1 MRRVIVTLLICVFA
15 LGMNAQDMTSVFTA
29 MPDQYIPQLEHAW
42 RKDLV
47 DLYTSGKESRL
58 KNTMNGFSTL
68 QKLTNDYLLLQT
80 TERSTV
86 EMKLLPLVNNTYVVC
101 MISTVNGPVPDSRI
115 EFFTTN
121 WEPLATS
128 DLFTQPT
135 SDWYIKQGMDKK
147 DEAYQEHIRYTHDT
161 YCRIVIRHASF
172 DAARMLAARWKRE
185 ISLEYLT
192 EEKFVPLST
201 IDEYFQV
208 PDYGQTYPFSV
219 RGKTIFLDSCSLA
232 AALAELPE
240 QSQEEIFLYYFQHLK
255 QKEIGEQSGWTRS
268 TIGRHIQLALKRLKE
283 EMEVLSHE

>member
-29 MPDQYIPQLEHAW
+29 MPDQYIPLLEHAW

-135 SDWYIKQGMDKK
+135 SDWYIKQGIDKK
-147 DEAYQEHIRYTHDT
+147 AEAYQYE
-161 YCRIVIRHASF
+161 A
-172 DAARMLAARWKRE
+172 
-185 ISLEYLT
+185 
-192 EEKFVPLST
+192 EKS
-201 IDEYFQV
+201 
-208 PDYGQTYPFSV
+208 FSV
-219 RGKTIFLDSCSLA
+219 ILSLSIHSDIVQEVFLRYYCTAVAAILHVGCSSTAIKSL
-232 AALAELPE
+232 
-240 QSQEEIFLYYFQHLK
+240 FLM
-255 QKEIGEQSGWTRS
+255 
-268 TIGRHIQLALKRLKE
+268 GRRD
-283 EMEVLSHE
+283 

>member
-121 WEPLATS
+121 WEPWQHPIYSRSQLPIGISSREWIRKTK
-128 DLFTQPT
+128 P
-135 SDWYIKQGMDKK
+135 IKRPP
-147 DEAYQEHIRYTHDT
+147 HIW
-161 YCRIVIRHASF
+161 IWI
-172 DAARMLAARWKRE
+172 
-185 ISLEYLT
+185 
-192 EEKFVPLST
+192 
-201 IDEYFQV
+201 
-208 PDYGQTYPFSV
+208 
-219 RGKTIFLDSCSLA
+219 
-232 AALAELPE
+232 
-240 QSQEEIFLYYFQHLK
+240 
-255 QKEIGEQSGWTRS
+255 
-268 TIGRHIQLALKRLKE
+268 
-283 EMEVLSHE
+283 

>member
-29 MPDQYIPQLEHAW
+29 MPDQYIPQLEHA
-42 RKDLV
+42 
-47 DLYTSGKESRL
+47 
-58 KNTMNGFSTL
+58 
-68 QKLTNDYLLLQT
+68 LLQT

-147 DEAYQEHIRYTHDT
+147 DEAYQEAASHLDMDLIQYRLSPDDQTLTAIYTT
-161 YCRIVIRHASF
+161 PQ
-172 DAARMLAARWKRE
+172 
-185 ISLEYLT
+185 YL
-192 EEKFVPLST
+192 
-201 IDEYFQV
+201 
-208 PDYGQTYPFSV
+208 
-219 RGKTIFLDSCSLA
+219 
-232 AALAELPE
+232 
-240 QSQEEIFLYYFQHLK
+240 SQEAREKIEPYLSEPKVYTWQKYHFQ
-255 QKEIGEQSGWTRS
+255 
-268 TIGRHIQLALKRLKE
+268 
-283 EMEVLSHE
+283 

>member
-80 TERSTV
+80 T
-86 EMKLLPLVNNTYVVC
+86 
-101 MISTVNGPVPDSRI
+101 VNGPVPDSRI

-147 DEAYQEHIRYTHDT
+147 DEAYQEAASHLDMDLIQYRLSPDDQTLTAIYTT
-161 YCRIVIRHASF
+161 PQ
-172 DAARMLAARWKRE
+172 
-185 ISLEYLT
+185 YL
-192 EEKFVPLST
+192 
-201 IDEYFQV
+201 
-208 PDYGQTYPFSV
+208 
-219 RGKTIFLDSCSLA
+219 
-232 AALAELPE
+232 
-240 QSQEEIFLYYFQHLK
+240 SQEAREKIEPYLSEPKVYTWQKYHFQ
-255 QKEIGEQSGWTRS
+255 
-268 TIGRHIQLALKRLKE
+268 
-283 EMEVLSHE
+283 